1 MLLTARYVVPVSSP
15 HIEDGAILVRDGV
28 ISDIGSASTLRE
40 RYPAEKR
47 RDFGLAAL
55 MPGFVDLH
63 THLEFSAMRGL
74 VDDLPYARWKIQLM
88 EKEKALT
95 AADWEDAALLGALE
109 ALRSGITTVADIT
122 KTGASVPAVT
132 ASGLRAFIYR
142 EVSAMDKALVERAV
156 DGASQDIDEWRSLT
170 DSERV
175 TIGIA
180 PHSTYSCHP
189 TLFSSVADYAT
200 RNSIPVATHL
210 AGSREEYNF
219 VKYGSSILAVDYRD
233 LETDRV
239 PWLPTGVSPVK
250 YVLQWDLLDV
260 PNMLAVHC
268 TQVDDDDIET
278 LAASGVSV
286 AYCPRC
292 NAKLGMGMLPLRSM
306 LAHGINVGIG
316 TDSPAANNAMDMFDE
331 MRIGL
336 LIQRAIDPDEIFFD
350 ARTFIGLSTI
360 DAAKALQIDHMT
372 GSLEVDKKADI
383 IAVDLAQSHQ
393 APISNPYSTLVHSAN
408 QDNVIFTMVEGRVLF
423 DEHNPADLDIDLDV
437 ERIMMRADEIRSKL
451 RA

>member
-15 HIEDGAILVRDGV
+15 HIEDGAILVQDGV
-28 ISDIGSASTLRE
+28 IGDIGSARVLGE
-40 RYPAEKR
+40 KYPSEEI

-88 EKEKALT
+88 EKEKVLT
-95 AADWEDAALLGALE
+95 SADWADAALLGVLE

-132 ASGLRAFIYR
+132 VSGLRAFIYR
-142 EVSAMDKALVERAV
+142 EVSAMDKALVGRAV
-156 DGASQDIDEWRSLT
+156 DEALQNMADWKSVIDK
-170 DSERV
+170 ERV

-189 TLFSSVADYAT
+189 ALFSHVAEYAT

-233 LETDRV
+233 LEVNRV

-260 PNMLAVHC
+260 PNLLAVHC
-268 TQVDDDDIET
+268 TQVDDADIEV
-278 LAASGVSV
+278 LASNGVSV

-292 NAKLGMGMLPLRSM
+292 NAKLGMGMLPLRAM
-306 LAHGINVGIG
+306 LANGIKVGIG

-360 DAAKALQIDHMT
+360 DAAKALQIGHMT
-372 GSLEVDKKADI
+372 GSLEINKEADI

-393 APISNPYSTLVHSAN
+393 APISNPYGTLVHSAN
-408 QDNVIFTMVEGRVLF
+408 QDNVIFNMVGGRVLL
-423 DEHNPADLDIDLDV
+423 DEYNSVDLDV
-437 ERIMMRADEIRSKL
+437 ERIMARANEIRTKL